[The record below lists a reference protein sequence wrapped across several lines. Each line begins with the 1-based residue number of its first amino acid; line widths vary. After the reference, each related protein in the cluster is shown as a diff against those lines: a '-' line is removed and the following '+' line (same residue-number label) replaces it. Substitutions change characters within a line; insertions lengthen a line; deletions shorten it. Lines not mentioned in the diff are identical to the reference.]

1 MNFKQFHHRR
11 AMSYVFLVLEILAL
25 IDILVILYFEG

>member
-1 MNFKQFHHRR
+1 MNLKKFRHRH
-11 AMSYVFLVLEILAL
+11 AMGSVFLVLEILVL